1 MPHTRAGSFA
11 HLPTT
16 GHIHSGARPPFNK
29 DSEMTTDTAVHEH
42 ADLVAQVM
50 NGICTRTLNHFA
62 EEAKQNAESLK
73 DAFDRYEIDYAW
85 HVLGSDRMREE
96 TVSLLETR
104 LKHAA
109 TDAQKASVAGILQSA
124 AAAQAPELLM
134 SFDNDVPVVLTDLL
148 CAAWRAH

>member
-1 MPHTRAGSFA
+1 
-11 HLPTT
+11 
-16 GHIHSGARPPFNK
+16 
-29 DSEMTTDTAVHEH
+29 MTTDTAVHEH

-62 EEAKQNAESLK
+62 EEAKLNAESLK
-73 DAFDRYEIDYAW
+73 DAFERYEIDYAW

-96 TVSLLETR
+96 TVSLLEAR

-109 TDAQKASVAGILQSA
+109 TDAQKARVAGILQSA
-124 AAAQAPELLM
+124 AAAQTPELLM

-148 CAAWRAH
+148 CASCAGTLGHPAAAEAG